1 MGGVE
6 RVKGVPIV
14 LGVLIWGVHSFQ
26 AMAGD
31 DPELTQWFRA
41 DSSKEN
47 KAPPTVPVAK
57 QQGQSS
63 IVNDENS
70 QDSLTDEMPCE
81 G

>member
-1 MGGVE
+1 
-6 RVKGVPIV
+6 
-14 LGVLIWGVHSFQ
+14 
-26 AMAGD
+26 MAGD
-31 DPELTQWFRA
+31 DPELTQWFRV

-63 IVNDENS
+63 IVHDENS
-70 QDSLTDEMPCE
+70 QDSLTDEVSCD